1 MPPTIHMTT
10 IIQTLKHVADRT
22 RPAQDFFECRHC
34 GTTVDGPGDTC
45 PTCGSEEI
53 ACYQLG

>member
-1 MPPTIHMTT
+1 MTT

-22 RPAQDFFECRHC
+22 RPAQDFFECRRC

-45 PTCGSEEI
+45 PACGSDEI